1 VCHEQQTSLTASNV
15 KVIEQNRNYRVGHRQ
30 GSRGS
35 NRSKHRAMHD
45 HEEPRPTC
53 LPRWYLPV
61 EQGVIEMAEDYES
74 MTVAQLKELLKEQD
88 LPVSGKK
95 SDLIA
100 RLQMLR
106 ATPKR
111 SVKKQ
116 RHPKRHAVEDSWDDE
131 DWDDETEDVYMVK
144 QKPVLNDEMK
154 AALALR
160 SAQKKK
166 TPSFRRTEWFRYKR
180 LSRSGWRAP
189 HGMDNKQRRN
199 YKYRGSLVRIGH
211 GKVAAARFLHPSGFR
226 EVMVH
231 NVSDLEVIDPETEA
245 ARVGASVGGRKRET
259 IYSRADELGVR
270 VLNRRRDV

>member
-1 VCHEQQTSLTASNV
+1 MT
-15 KVIEQNRNYRVGHRQ
+15 
-30 GSRGS
+30 
-35 NRSKHRAMHD
+35 
-45 HEEPRPTC
+45 
-53 LPRWYLPV
+53 
-61 EQGVIEMAEDYES
+61 EDYDS
-74 MTVAQLKELLKEQD
+74 MTVTELKALLKELD
-88 LPVSGKK
+88 LPVTGKK
-95 SDLIA
+95 TDLIA
-100 RLQMLR
+100 RLQEAAGTEDVAE
-106 ATPKR
+106 ATSEEASSP
-111 SVKKQ
+111 
-116 RHPKRHAVEDSWDDE
+116 VEEDDVDNDASWDGE
-131 DWDDETEDVYMVK
+131 DWDVEEEDDVYMVK
-144 QKPVLNDEMK
+144 QKPVLDEEMK

-160 SAQKKK
+160 AAQKKK

-231 NVSDLEVIDPETEA
+231 NAGDLEAIDPETEA

-259 IYSRADELGVR
+259 IYSRADELGIR

>member
-1 VCHEQQTSLTASNV
+1 
-15 KVIEQNRNYRVGHRQ
+15 
-30 GSRGS
+30 
-35 NRSKHRAMHD
+35 
-45 HEEPRPTC
+45 
-53 LPRWYLPV
+53 
-61 EQGVIEMAEDYES
+61 MAEDYES

-100 RLQMLR
+100 RLQEAGDDVDEVMEE
-106 ATPKR
+106 AAPAEEAADDDT
-111 SVKKQ
+111 
-116 RHPKRHAVEDSWDDE
+116 WDDE
-131 DWDDETEDVYMVK
+131 DWDDEDDDVYMVK
-144 QKPVLNDEMK
+144 QKPVLDDEMK

-160 SAQKKK
+160 AAQKKK

-231 NVSDLEVIDPETEA
+231 NTNDLEAIDPETEA
-245 ARVGASVGGRKRET
+245 ARVGASVGGRKREH
-259 IYSRADELGVR
+259 IYARADELGVR

>member
-1 VCHEQQTSLTASNV
+1 MT
-15 KVIEQNRNYRVGHRQ
+15 
-30 GSRGS
+30 
-35 NRSKHRAMHD
+35 
-45 HEEPRPTC
+45 
-53 LPRWYLPV
+53 
-61 EQGVIEMAEDYES
+61 EDYDS
-74 MTVAQLKELLKEQD
+74 MTVTELKALLKELD
-88 LPVSGKK
+88 LPVTGKK
-95 SDLIA
+95 TDLIA
-100 RLQMLR
+100 RLQEAAGTEDVAE
-106 ATPKR
+106 ATSEEASSP
-111 SVKKQ
+111 V
-116 RHPKRHAVEDSWDDE
+116 AEDDVDNDASWDGE
-131 DWDDETEDVYMVK
+131 DWDVEEEDDVYMVK
-144 QKPVLNDEMK
+144 QKPVLDEEMK

-160 SAQKKK
+160 AAQKKK

-231 NVSDLEVIDPETEA
+231 NAGDLEAIDPETEA

-259 IYSRADELGVR
+259 IYSRADELGIR

>member
-1 VCHEQQTSLTASNV
+1 
-15 KVIEQNRNYRVGHRQ
+15 
-30 GSRGS
+30 
-35 NRSKHRAMHD
+35 
-45 HEEPRPTC
+45 
-53 LPRWYLPV
+53 
-61 EQGVIEMAEDYES
+61 MAEDYES
-74 MTVAQLKELLKEQD
+74 MTVAQLKEALKEMG

-100 RLQMLR
+100 RLQE
-106 ATPKR
+106 AAGQADEVVEEEV
-111 SVKKQ
+111 SVEE
-116 RHPKRHAVEDSWDDE
+116 ADEDDAWDDD
-131 DWDDETEDVYMVK
+131 DWDEDEDDVYMVK
-144 QKPVLNDEMK
+144 QKPVLDDEMK

-160 SAQKKK
+160 AAQKKK

-231 NVSDLEVIDPETEA
+231 NIADLEAIDPETEA
-245 ARVGASVGGRKRET
+245 ARVGATVGGRKREH
-259 IYSRADELGVR
+259 IYARADELGVR

>member
-1 VCHEQQTSLTASNV
+1 
-15 KVIEQNRNYRVGHRQ
+15 
-30 GSRGS
+30 
-35 NRSKHRAMHD
+35 
-45 HEEPRPTC
+45 
-53 LPRWYLPV
+53 
-61 EQGVIEMAEDYES
+61 MAEDYES

-100 RLQMLR
+100 RLQE
-106 ATPKR
+106 AAGHDD
-111 SVKKQ
+111 V
-116 RHPKRHAVEDSWDDE
+116 VEDEAPVEAAEDDNWDDE
-131 DWDDETEDVYMVK
+131 DWDDEDDDVYMVK

-160 SAQKKK
+160 AAQEED
-166 TPSFRRTEWFRYKR
+166 TLVPPNRMVPLQASLPLR
-180 LSRSGWRAP
+180 LASP

-231 NVSDLEVIDPETEA
+231 NTADLEAIDPETEA
-245 ARVGASVGGRKRET
+245 ARVGASVGGRKREH
-259 IYSRADELGVR
+259 IYARADELGVR